1 MMNAI
6 ENLTD
11 YRKAI
16 LRINNLLNK
25 GSQGVSPDEMTEI
38 RILRQ
43 AASDYEK
50 IRYDHSRTQHA
61 IQQEEKA

>member
-1 MMNAI
+1 MNAI
-6 ENLTD
+6 ETLTD

-16 LRINNLLNK
+16 LRINTLLNK
-25 GSQGVSPDEMTEI
+25 GSQGVSGDEMTEI

-43 AASDYEK
+43 AASDFEK
-50 IRYDHSRTQHA
+50 IRYDHSENLGA